1 MNIEKFMKCCDKG
14 GLVMSKQQLVI
25 YSNLLKRFMNLFEFE
40 NIDETI
46 NLRDLMLSII
56 FNDSYMILEIDG
68 VLRNVYGGLAGD
80 LDFYGYPTR
89 YIWSTGVRSGDN
101 AITDG
106 VVGHSNSLW
115 APLAPTI
122 LYYSKMLAGLDTSLD
137 IASVNTR
144 LTPVY
149 PATTDAERQ
158 QIESVFDAIKNGQ
171 QKFVCMHKTTLKDIA
186 DENGNRPID
195 LTGAS
200 GDHTYIPMILQ
211 AYDNVLARVCRE
223 LGINITTQMK
233 RAQVI
238 SAELNG
244 YENYTQIFLDDMLK
258 NIREAFDAVNA
269 RWGRE
274 WKVRLSE
281 AFLDDNPV
289 YEGEDSSADSSVDE
303 GADSSADSSAG
314 DTAGGDGKE
323 EE

>member
-1 MNIEKFMKCCDKG
+1 MNIERFMKCCTKG
-14 GLVMSKQQLVI
+14 GNEIPKQQLVI
-25 YSNLLKRFMNLFEFE
+25 FNNLLKRFMNLFKFE
-40 NIDETI
+40 NLDDTI
-46 NLRDLMLSII
+46 NTRDLMLSII
-56 FNDSYMILEIDG
+56 FNDSYMILEMDG

-80 LDFYGYPTR
+80 LDFYAYPTR

-101 AITDG
+101 AISDG

-115 APLAPTI
+115 TPLAPTI
-122 LYYSKMLAGLDTSLD
+122 LYYSQMLAGLDTSLD

-158 QIESVFDAIKNGQ
+158 QIESVFDAIKNGE
-171 QKFVCMHKTTLKDIA
+171 QKFVYMHKTTLKDLT

-200 GDHTYIPMILQ
+200 GDHTYIPMLLQ

-244 YENYTQIFLDDMLK
+244 YEDYTQIFLDDMLK

-269 RWGRE
+269 RWGRD
-274 WKVRLSE
+274 WKVRLSV
-281 AFLDDNPV
+281 AFQDDNPV
-289 YEGEDSSADSSVDE
+289 DA
-303 GADSSADSSAG
+303 GADSSADENADSSVDVNGG
-314 DTAGGDGKE
+314 DAGGSDGKE